1 MDDVWFKN
9 CNCSN
14 FNSNK
19 NIMKN
24 LKKLLWV
31 LLPVLT
37 LSVVLSCSNDD
48 DDYDDANE
56 NSKNIKFTVT
66 ATDVE
71 DQDYVSFVFVGADL
85 NNSNTVWKVNG
96 VTKNNETAISLG
108 KNDFLG
114 STKTYVIESTTPLRL
129 VTTSSQCLNP
139 GADNP
144 PFKVS
149 FKAEVNGKVVTNDE
163 NFTVT
168 STSDYSHKYDY

>member
-1 MDDVWFKN
+1 
-9 CNCSN
+9 
-14 FNSNK
+14 
-19 NIMKN
+19 MKN

-37 LSVVLSCSNDD
+37 LSLVSSCSGDD
-48 DDYDDANE
+48 DDYDGTADPE
-56 NSKNIKFTVT
+56 GKNIKFTIT
-66 ATDVE
+66 ANDVE
-71 DQDYVSFVFVGADL
+71 DQDYVSFVFVGADY

-114 STKTYVIESTTPLRL
+114 STKTYVIESTAPLRL
-129 VTTSSQCLNP
+129 ATTSSQCLNP
-139 GADNP
+139 GANNP
-144 PFKVS
+144 AFKVS